1 METNNLIRSI
11 VTDLAAP
18 RPHLARTLALA
29 LAGAFVISVI
39 LFQWTLGARPDALDA
54 IISSPRFTFK
64 FVVTLL
70 LAATA
75 LALVLRLER
84 PGAPTRVPTLALAVA
99 PLMLLAAVAIEL
111 MLLPRA
117 EWSQVMIGMN
127 SMVCLRSIPLLA
139 APLLIAALLALRI
152 GAPTRPALA
161 GAVAGLVA
169 GGIGAALYGAH
180 CTDDSPIFVVVW
192 YSLAIMLV
200 TVAGAIAGRY
210 LLRW

>member
-1 METNNLIRSI
+1 MDTNNLIRGM
-11 VTDLAAP
+11 VADLAVA

-29 LAGAFVISVI
+29 LAGGFVVAVI
-39 LFQWTLGARPDALDA
+39 LFQMTLGVRPDAM
-54 IISSPRFTFK
+54 ISLVTSPRFTFK
-64 FVVTLL
+64 FIVTLL

-84 PGAPTRVPTLALAVA
+84 PGAATRVPALALAVA
-99 PLMLLAAVAIEL
+99 PLMLLAAAGIEL

-117 EWSQVMIGMN
+117 EWMPVMIGMN
-127 SMVCLRSIPLLA
+127 SMVCLRSIPFLS
-139 APLLIAALLALRI
+139 APLLIAALFALRL

-169 GGIGAALYGAH
+169 SGIGAAIYASH

-192 YSLAIMLV
+192 YTIAIALV
-200 TVAGAIAGRY
+200 TAAGAIAGRFV
-210 LLRW
+210 LRW